1 MDAKTLAAAAP
12 QSALPEV
19 GALRS
24 VGLFLELAK
33 ARLAALVVVT
43 AAAGFALASRGP
55 SDPIAFVAVLLG
67 TALTAFGANALNQVL
82 EVDRDRR
89 MERTRSR
96 PLPSGQV
103 GRGRATLWGV
113 TSAVIGLAVLV
124 AGTNLLTAGL
134 ALSVILLYLLAYTPL
149 KVRTP
154 LATAVGAV
162 CGAIPPMMGWTAAS
176 GRLEPGAWVLFG
188 VLFLWQMPHFLA
200 LAWLYR
206 DDYARGGFR
215 MLPSVDPTGAATGRL
230 AMVHAVALLPVV
242 AAAVLA
248 GVSGRLFLAGSV
260 VLTVAFAT
268 LAWEMLRHR
277 TAPAARRLF
286 LASLLY
292 LPLVLGLMVAD
303 RDNRLLHRVAPV
315 VAASTV
321 AAPLPPG

>member
-1 MDAKTLAAAAP
+1 MDAKPCAVAAAP
-12 QSALPEV
+12 RNPAAT

-43 AAAGFALASRGP
+43 AAAGYALASRGEP
-55 SDPIAFVAVLLG
+55 DPLALVSVLLG
-67 TALTAFGANALNQVL
+67 TALTAFGANALNQVM
-82 EVDRDRR
+82 EVERDRL

-103 GRGRATLWGV
+103 GRGRAAWWGLS
-113 TSAVIGLAVLV
+113 SATVGLAVLA
-124 AGTNLLTAGL
+124 AGANLLTAGL
-134 ALSVILLYLLAYTPL
+134 ALFVILLYLLAYTPL

-176 GRLEPGAWVLFG
+176 GRLETGAWVLFG

-215 MLPSVDPTGAATGRL
+215 MLPSVDPTGAATGRVAL
-230 AMVHAVALLPVV
+230 VHAVALLPVAV
-242 AAAVLA
+242 AAVLG
-248 GVSGRLFLAGSV
+248 GVSGRLFLTGTAA
-260 VLTVAFAT
+260 LTLAFAA
-268 LAWEMLRHR
+268 LAWQMLKHR

-303 RDNRLLHRVAPV
+303 RDNRLTPRVAPV

-321 AAPLPPG
+321 ATPLPPG